1 MKVSKFF
8 VIAALLGA
16 SFMDSDNSV
25 QAVQLSSSA
34 KMLDFNGADEDEIMD
49 KVFTKYSTEG
59 KDHNGVSNGM
69 RILMKSN
76 GPKAASVIL
85 EATHKLKSSQ
95 VPGYIK
101 ANFDKAWDNF
111 DINGDGFI
119 KAEETH
125 TFMRSLMGK
134 LNKFALAPGSLSDIG
149 GAGASVAASSSSD
162 QSLAEEAPKEKKAP
176 APKKKAAPKKAAPK
190 PAEELPPEANQDDA
204 DAAAVAAQLDPADAA
219 LLTSAENADQTASS
233 DLQLAAAEMQG

>member
-1 MKVSKFF
+1 
-8 VIAALLGA
+8 
-16 SFMDSDNSV
+16 
-25 QAVQLSSSA
+25 
-34 KMLDFNGADEDEIMD
+34 
-49 KVFTKYSTEG
+49 
-59 KDHNGVSNGM
+59 
-69 RILMKSN
+69 MKSTA
-76 GPKAASVIL
+76 PKAAGVIL
-85 EATHKLKSSQ
+85 EATHKLKGTQ

>member
-1 MKVSKFF
+1 MKVYKFL

-16 SFMDSDNSV
+16 SFVEDQAGV
-25 QAVQLSSSA
+25 QGVQL
-34 KMLDFNGADEDEIMD
+34 KEGTMVQDFNGADEDEIMD

-59 KDHNGVSNGM
+59 KDHNGVKNGIK
-69 RILMKSN
+69 ILLKSTA
-76 GPKAASVIL
+76 PKACSVIL

-101 ANFDKAWDNF
+101 ANFEKAWDNF
-111 DINGDGFI
+111 DINADGFI

-149 GAGASVAASSSSD
+149 ASGVTVSDSS
-162 QSLAEEAPKEKKAP
+162 QSLAEEAPQ
-176 APKKKAAPKKAAPK
+176 PKPVKKAAPKAFKKPAPK
-190 PAEELPPEANQDDA
+190 PVEEAPADA
-204 DAAAVAAQLDPADAA
+204 DAP
-219 LLTSAENADQTASS
+219 
-233 DLQLAAAEMQG
+233 AAEATPAESTDAPDSGATDATAVELDQAAILG